1 MAAPD
6 ETLRLYMHVPR
17 TRTLGPGVRYAI
29 WVQGCPF
36 RCPGCLTPDA
46 LSSEG
51 GHPVPLE
58 ALAEDILATDG
69 IEGLTLSG
77 GEPFAQAAPLAALI
91 RLLRAHRDLGVIVY
105 SGFRLEALRRKA
117 AQSFNAG
124 IAALLRETDL
134 LIDGLYVAA
143 LDDGRSLRGSA
154 NQRIHPLT
162 DRYRAALDQ
171 YGQPRRAVEMHL
183 VEDTLKMVGVP
194 GPEMRARWQTGFYGS
209 TNPSTG

>member
-1 MAAPD
+1 MAS
-6 ETLRLYMHVPR
+6 LRLYMHVPR
-17 TRTLGPGVRYAI
+17 TRTLGPGVRYAL

-46 LSSEG
+46 LSSDG
-51 GHPVPLE
+51 GHPVPID

-69 IEGLTLSG
+69 IEGLTLTG
-77 GEPFAQAAPLAALI
+77 GEPFAQAEPLAALI
-91 RLLRAHRDLGVIVY
+91 RRVRDPRDLGVIVY
-105 SGFRLEALRRKA
+105 SGYRLETLRRLSG
-117 AQSFNAG
+117 QPSGAG

-154 NQRIHPLT
+154 NQRAHPLT

-171 YGQPRRAVEMHL
+171 YGQPRRVVEMHI
-183 VEDTLKMVGVP
+183 VEETLQMVGVP
-194 GPEMRARWQTGFYGS
+194 GPEMLARWQARFYDTAS
-209 TNPSTG
+209 PSTR